1 MLIRDDQLDAED
13 FPLAYQLTICFMC
26 GNSPSIKNSLENCP
40 NKNQRKLI
48 AEMIAETV
56 KMLGGNLSVLRVRKK
71 KIKLIIDSSVNVEK
85 LFNLTTLG
93 IIEILK
99 KSNRF
104 SEQINL
110 WEPEK
115 NIKNLMNDNELEKA
129 VQIIKGEKEIALEK
143 SV

>member
-26 GNSPSIKNSLENCP
+26 SKSSAIKNSLENCP
-40 NKNQRKLI
+40 DKTQRKLI
-48 AEMIAETV
+48 AEMISDTV
-56 KMLGGNLSVLRVRKK
+56 KMLEGNLLILRVRKK
-71 KIKLIIDSSVNVEK
+71 KIKLIIDASVSVEK
-85 LFNLTTLG
+85 LFNLTTIG

-104 SEQINL
+104 SDQINL

-115 NIKNLMNDNELEKA
+115 EIKNLMNSTELEKA
-129 VQIIKGEKEIALEK
+129 IQTVKGEKELALGK
-143 SV
+143 GF

>member
-26 GNSPSIKNSLENCP
+26 INSPAIKNSLENCP
-40 NKNQRKLI
+40 DKYQRKLI
-48 AEMIAETV
+48 AEMISDTV
-56 KMLGGNLSVLRVRKK
+56 KMLEGNLLILRVRKK
-71 KIKLIIDSSVNVEK
+71 KIKLIIEASVSVEK
-85 LFNLTTLG
+85 LFNLTTIG

-115 NIKNLMNDNELEKA
+115 KIKNLMNSTELEKA
-129 VQIIKGEKEIALEK
+129 LQTVKGEKELALGK
-143 SV
+143 GF